1 MALHK
6 GDNISQANS
15 RDISYYV
22 GKVIDGTYSI
32 HAQRATTNNN
42 DLRYARTSVEAQDN
56 ARLIFDMLMDP
67 EIAEYYI
74 DGGGLVQAFLQGSPA
89 AAYDYNFGGGSANIP
104 VIGGGATCTAGKN
117 QLGNGSYYTAVCAI
131 LGYIEVLSGY
141 NPYHSIYHYTE
152 FDGINTSIDMGYAT
166 PPASYGAVG
175 FSSAAVRRR
184 RAYEGFTPGMSP
196 YTAYDKPAADYPL
209 QYQPTSGSYTPWHL
223 YLTPAIRQQ
232 QMEYGIL
239 GLTCP
244 SSVNGYSYGINLCT
258 GGVKTKTGG
267 DAITLLEQVWSDIMG
282 MPYLVNDGISDIKT
296 PSRGLATP
304 WGLGADEPYG
314 YFPFTAA
321 PGYYEDWEG
330 TVYDPNIGYTKVFEQ
345 DWQYWNGTYT
355 QKSFIRNLDDLAD
368 LGAGTGEK
376 WGGIDVIPPFT
387 TPTSYSP
394 LPWVCTVTDG
404 DTDGAILDLVNSIQT
419 WRKSAYWTQAR
430 ITQAQDAARYWYSYF
445 IAEHTTSTPAGTQE
459 EWKWPIFQSAYLY

>member
-6 GDNISQANS
+6 GDPISQASN

-22 GKVIDGTYSI
+22 GKVIDGTYNI
-32 HAQRATTNNN
+32 HAQRATTDNN
-42 DLRYARTSVEAQDN
+42 DTRYARTSVEAQDN

-67 EIAEYYI
+67 EIAEYYV
-74 DGGGLVQAFLQGSPA
+74 DGGGLVAAFLQGSPA
-89 AAYDYNFGGGSANIP
+89 AAFDYNFGGGSANIP
-104 VIGGGATCTAGKN
+104 TIGGNAGCTAGKN
-117 QLGNGSYYTAVCAI
+117 QAGNGSYYTAICAI

-152 FDGINTSIDMGYAT
+152 FDGINTSIDMGYTT

-184 RAYEGFTPGMSP
+184 RANEGFIPGTSP
-196 YTAYDKPAADYPL
+196 YPAYDKPAADFPL
-209 QYQPTSGSYTPWHL
+209 QYQPSSSHMYTPWRL

-232 QMEYGIL
+232 EMEYGIL

-282 MPYLVNDGISDIKT
+282 MPYLVNNGITDIKT

-304 WGLGADEPYG
+304 YGVGAEEPYG
-314 YFPFTAA
+314 YFPFSAT
-321 PGYYEDWEG
+321 GQYYEDWQG
-330 TVYDPNIGYTKVFEQ
+330 TLNYTKFFETE
-345 DWQYWNGTYT
+345 WQYWNGTYT
-355 QKSFIRNLDDLAD
+355 GRSFIRNLDELDPV
-368 LGAGTGEK
+368 GAATFER
-376 WGGIDVIPPFT
+376 WGAIDAIPPFT
-387 TPTSYSP
+387 IPTSYNP

-419 WRKSAYWTQAR
+419 WRKSFYWTQAR
-430 ITQAQDAARYWYSYF
+430 ITQAQDAARYWYQYF
-445 IAEHTTSTPAGTQE
+445 IAEHTTATPAGTQE
-459 EWKWPIFQSAYLY
+459 EWRWPIFQSAYLF

>member
-6 GDNISQANS
+6 GDNIAQASN
-15 RDISYYV
+15 RGISYYV
-22 GKVIDGTYSI
+22 GKVIDGTYNI
-32 HAQRATTNNN
+32 HAQRATTDNN

-67 EIAEYYI
+67 EIAEYYV
-74 DGGGLVQAFLQGSPA
+74 DGGGLVAAFLQGSPA
-89 AAYDYNFGGGSANIP
+89 AAFDYNFGGGSSTIP
-104 VIGGGATCTAGKN
+104 TIGGGANCTAGTK
-117 QLGNGSYYTAVCAI
+117 QTGNGSYYTAICAI

-152 FDGINTSIDMGYAT
+152 FDGIATNIDMGYTT

-184 RAYEGFTPGMSP
+184 RASEGFIPAISP
-196 YTAYDKPAADYPL
+196 YTAYNKPAADFPL
-209 QYQPTSGSYTPWHL
+209 QYQPSSGSYTPWHL

-232 QMEYGIL
+232 EMEYGIL

-304 WGLGADEPYG
+304 WGDGADAPYG

-330 TVYDPNIGYTKVFEQ
+330 TLNYTRLFEQ

-355 QKSFIRNLDDLAD
+355 GRSFIRNLDDLAD

-376 WGGIDVIPPFT
+376 WGGIDAIPPFT
-387 TPTSYSP
+387 TPTSYSS
-394 LPWVCTVTDG
+394 LPWACTVTDG
-404 DTDGAILDLVNSIQT
+404 DTDGAILDLINSIQT
-419 WRKSAYWTQAR
+419 WRKSYYWTQAR

-445 IAEHTTSTPAGTQE
+445 IAEHTTATPAGTQE